1 MNLIP
6 PSFSLAIVRLN
17 INSQDSNHHV
27 ETHTRGMEC
36 ESSMCTRIDECTM
49 SSHPLFNCAIVCL
62 VFALCCPMALSIN
75 E

>member
-27 ETHTRGMEC
+27 ETHICGMEC
-36 ESSMCTRIDECTM
+36 ESSMYTQIVEIRPNRV
-49 SSHPLFNCAIVCL
+49 SSLRDQSWLLYTASEWRRENL
-62 VFALCCPMALSIN
+62 
-75 E
+75 